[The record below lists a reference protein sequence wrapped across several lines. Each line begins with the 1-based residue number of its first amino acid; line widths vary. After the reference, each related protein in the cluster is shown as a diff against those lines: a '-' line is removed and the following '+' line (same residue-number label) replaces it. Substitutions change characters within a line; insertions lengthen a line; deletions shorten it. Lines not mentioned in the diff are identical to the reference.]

1 LSFQLCR
8 KQLIMTAK
16 DFFKNFP
23 DEVACIAHLRKERE
37 EHGLTCRK
45 CCSKRM
51 SWIST
56 IDRWECM
63 DCKAKTTI
71 RSGTIMMHSKLP
83 VHIWYH
89 CMFIMATTTK
99 AVSAKDMQQ
108 RLGMKRYEP
117 VWYMMQK
124 IRNAMGQVNA
134 EVKLTGIVE
143 FDDGYFTAHKKVKD
157 EHGHLFNSG
166 RGSVRKQPVL
176 VAVETIERSQ
186 SKKRKDMGKN
196 TRAGFLRM
204 QQLPDLTG
212 KTYSKQAK
220 RLLSRNAI
228 VLTDANPSYNAI
240 APHVSEHQPKKT
252 EPKKA
257 SKALPWVHIAISNAK
272 RVFLGVYH
280 HLSDLWLQLYLE
292 EFCYKFNNRFKRD
305 EIVNQ
310 LLKTVALNRLY

>member
-1 LSFQLCR
+1 
-8 KQLIMTAK
+8 MTAK
-16 DFFKNFP
+16 DFFQNFP
-23 DEVACIAHLRKERE
+23 DEVACMAHLRKERE

-45 CCSKRM
+45 CCSNRM

-157 EHGHLFNSG
+157 
-166 RGSVRKQPVL
+166 
-176 VAVETIERSQ
+176 AAT
-186 SKKRKDMGKN
+186 
-196 TRAGFLRM
+196 
-204 QQLPDLTG
+204 
-212 KTYSKQAK
+212 
-220 RLLSRNAI
+220 SRF
-228 VLTDANPSYNAI
+228 D
-240 APHVSEHQPKKT
+240 
-252 EPKKA
+252 
-257 SKALPWVHIAISNAK
+257 
-272 RVFLGVYH
+272 R
-280 HLSDLWLQLYLE
+280 
-292 EFCYKFNNRFKRD
+292 
-305 EIVNQ
+305 
-310 LLKTVALNRLY
+310 

>member
-1 LSFQLCR
+1 
-8 KQLIMTAK
+8 MTAK
-16 DFFKNFP
+16 DFFQNFP
-23 DEVACIAHLRKERE
+23 DETACIAHLRNERE
-37 EHGLTCRK
+37 QDGLTCRK

-51 SWIST
+51 SWLST

-83 VHIWYH
+83 IHIWYH

-134 EVKLTGIVE
+134 EVKLTGMVE
-143 FDDGYFTAHKKVKD
+143 FDDSYFTAHKKEKD
-157 EHGHLFNSG
+157 PHGHLFNRG

-176 VAVETIERSQ
+176 VAVETINRSQ
-186 SKKRKDMGKN
+186 SKKRKDLDKN

-204 QQLPDLTG
+204 QHLPDLTG

-220 RLLSRNAI
+220 RLLSKNAF
-228 VLTDANPSYNAI
+228 VFTDANPSYNAI
-240 APHVSEHQPKKT
+240 APHVSEHQSKKV
-252 EPKKA
+252 EPKNA

-280 HLSDLWLQLYLE
+280 HLSDLWLQSYLE
-292 EFCYKFNNRFKRD
+292 EFCYKFNNRFNRN
-305 EIVNQ
+305 EIVSQ
-310 LLKTVALNRLY
+310 LLKTAALNRLY

>member
-1 LSFQLCR
+1 
-8 KQLIMTAK
+8 
-16 DFFKNFP
+16 
-23 DEVACIAHLRKERE
+23 
-37 EHGLTCRK
+37 
-45 CCSKRM
+45 
-51 SWIST
+51 
-56 IDRWECM
+56 M

-157 EHGHLFNSG
+157 EHGHLFKSG

-176 VAVETIERSQ
+176 VAVETIERAQ
-186 SKKRKDMGKN
+186 SKKRKDMGKS

-228 VLTDANPSYNAI
+228 VLTDANPVTIPLHLMYLSISLKKSN
-240 APHVSEHQPKKT
+240 PKR
-252 EPKKA
+252 P
-257 SKALPWVHIAISNAK
+257 SKPCLGCTLPLAM
-272 RVFLGVYH
+272 
-280 HLSDLWLQLYLE
+280 LSAYSLEYTIIYLI
-292 EFCYKFNNRFKRD
+292 CGFNC
-305 EIVNQ
+305 
-310 LLKTVALNRLY
+310 T